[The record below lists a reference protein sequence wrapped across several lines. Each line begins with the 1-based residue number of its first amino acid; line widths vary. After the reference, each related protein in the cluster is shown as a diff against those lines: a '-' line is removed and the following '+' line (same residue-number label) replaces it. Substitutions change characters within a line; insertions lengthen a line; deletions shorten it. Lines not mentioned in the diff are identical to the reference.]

1 MGSRS
6 RFIINARMSEPRFRG
21 VRSSRPLF
29 LLGCDMNCST
39 ERNWNICKVQGVRKS
54 QATAMAAA
62 LVQLNA
68 CGEPMFENAG
78 SRNSLLEDRE
88 ACAVEIN
95 NSPAATAYRQNPMAH
110 PDFVRHVFEDMNR
123 CIEGKGWKQVLAP
136 QKQKRLTEVIT
147 SELTHVRTPEPITG
161 PEQAGDSTF

>member
-1 MGSRS
+1 MVSRS
-6 RFIINARMSEPRFRG
+6 RSIINARMSEPTFVG
-21 VRSSRPLF
+21 SLIPIPF
-29 LLGCDMNCST
+29 PPWFGMNFSPESDRKT
-39 ERNWNICKVQGVRKS
+39 RRVQGIRKG

-62 LVQLNA
+62 MSLLYA

-78 SRNSLLEDRE
+78 SRNSLLEDRK

-123 CIEGKGWKQVLAP
+123 CIEGKGWKQVLSP
-136 QKQKRLTEVIT
+136 QEQERLKRTMT
-147 SELTHVRTPEPITG
+147 SELTHARTPVPITE

>member
-1 MGSRS
+1 MDFSPESDWKTR
-6 RFIINARMSEPRFRG
+6 R
-21 VRSSRPLF
+21 V
-29 LLGCDMNCST
+29 LG
-39 ERNWNICKVQGVRKS
+39 IRKA

-62 LVQLNA
+62 LALLYA

-95 NSPAATAYRQNPMAH
+95 HSPAATAYRQNPTAH
-110 PDFVRHVFEDMNR
+110 PDYVRHVFEDMNQ
-123 CIEGKGWKQVLAP
+123 CIEGKGWKQVLSP
-136 QKQKRLTEVIT
+136 QQQDRLKGAIT
-147 SELTHVRTPEPITG
+147 SELTHARTPVSITE